1 MPSHLIAQNCSAAP
15 INNSNAAI
23 NPSNSITNNQQQ
35 NSAPNNIS
43 SFSIFQHSSRNY
55 DDMTVIGN
63 GAYGTVYK
71 ARDLASNGQYV
82 ALKKVTIPLGEDGV
96 PVSTIR
102 EIALLKQ
109 LTALEHPNVVRRKLE
124 NERQMLVYLV
134 FEHVDQDLATYL
146 ERCPAPGL
154 SSEKIKDLFFQL
166 LNGLD
171 FLHFNRVL
179 HRDLKPQNILVSNQ
193 GVVKLADFGLARIYS
208 GQIALTSVV
217 VTLWYRPPEVL
228 LYQSYASAV
237 DVWSSGCILA
247 ELYKREPLFPGEN
260 EVDQLAKIFE
270 VIGSPKQSEWPK
282 DVSLSWT
289 SFRFYKGV
297 PLQSVVPEICP
308 DGLDLLKRML
318 CFNPTERI
326 SCEAALKH
334 PYFKDVSISTPVAHR
349 NISNGFKSRP
359 YKV

>member
-247 ELYKREPLFPGEN
+247 ELYKREYVYYRYKHFKKFL
-260 EVDQLAKIFE
+260 I
-270 VIGSPKQSEWPK
+270 
-282 DVSLSWT
+282 LS
-289 SFRFYKGV
+289 F
-297 PLQSVVPEICP
+297 ICII
-308 DGLDLLKRML
+308 L
-318 CFNPTERI
+318 N
-326 SCEAALKH
+326 
-334 PYFKDVSISTPVAHR
+334 
-349 NISNGFKSRP
+349 
-359 YKV
+359 